1 MLIALPSRIS
11 QVNLREVI
19 TNKNRKIERKK
30 TIEYVSCSMLGTM
43 KIGKVEEEVKGFGRS
58 GVIY

>member
-1 MLIALPSRIS
+1 MVIALPSRIS

-30 TIEYVSCSMLGTM
+30 TFEYVFLAPCLGTM
-43 KIGKVEEEVKGFGRS
+43 KIGKVEEVKGFGRS